1 VRSRYGRPA
10 VPPFEESVQSSGR
23 ALLRDRR
30 VATFLIAATAQ
41 TVATTLQAAAL
52 GQQVFK
58 ITDSTLALGFLGLF
72 EFLPALIL
80 LPLTG
85 SAADRFD
92 RRRVAAI
99 AMAAEVVTSLLYFAY
114 AATRPTSV
122 IPIFAIALLF
132 GTARAF
138 AAPSFRAL
146 PPLVAPE
153 DGLPRLIAFYSGTWQ
168 FGLIVGPALSGF
180 LYAIDP
186 TVPYVVAAMAFGV
199 ATLMATTLTVRR
211 LQVRTPASE
220 RPSFA
225 HAMEGLR
232 FIRRRQVLLGAITL
246 DMFAVLFGGAV
257 ALLPAIAEDRLGVGS
272 IGYGWLRAAPG
283 IGAVLVTVL
292 LAIRPVRQRV
302 GTTLLVAVAVF
313 GVATVVLGITH
324 TYAVAFV
331 ALLILAG
338 ADAVSVFIRATI
350 VPLATPDEMRG
361 RVMAVE
367 NVFIGASNELG
378 AFESGVAGALLGVGP
393 AVWLG
398 GLLTIGVVGVT
409 SAVFPD
415 LRDIDRF
422 EDLEGGL
429 PIPPHEPLLDIGD
442 SWPAETSDLGGTVLA
457 PDGEVQPRS
466 GGGPT

>member
-1 VRSRYGRPA
+1 
-10 VPPFEESVQSSGR
+10 
-23 ALLRDRR
+23 LKDRC
-30 VATFLIAATAQ
+30 VSTFLVAGTAQ
-41 TVATTLQAAAL
+41 TVATMMQEAAL
-52 GQQVFK
+52 GEQVFH
-58 ITDSTLALGFLGLF
+58 ITNSTLALGFLGLF
-72 EFLPALIL
+72 EFLPALVL

-114 AATRPTSV
+114 AATKPTSA

-138 AAPSFRAL
+138 AAPAFRAL
-146 PPLVAPE
+146 PPLIAPE
-153 DGLPRLIAFYSGTWQ
+153 HGLPRLIAFYSGTWQ
-168 FGLIVGPALSGF
+168 VGLIVGPALSGF

-186 TVPYVVAAMAFGV
+186 TVPYVTAAAAF
-199 ATLMATTLTVRR
+199 AFAALIASTLTVRR
-211 LQVRTPASE
+211 PQLLTPSSE

-272 IGYGWLRAAPG
+272 VGYGWLRAAPG
-283 IGAVLVTVL
+283 IGAVIVTAL
-292 LAIRPVRQRV
+292 LAVRPVRRRV
-302 GTTLLVAVAVF
+302 GTTLLIAVAVF
-313 GVATVVLGITH
+313 GAATVVLGITRN
-324 TYAVAFV
+324 YVMAFV

-378 AFESGVAGALLGVGP
+378 AFESGVAGAVLGVGP

-398 GLLTIGVVGVT
+398 GLLTIGVVGLT

-415 LRDIDRF
+415 LRSIDRF

-429 PIPPHEPLLDIGD
+429 PVVPREVLLDVGD
-442 SWPAETSDLGGTVLA
+442 SWPTETSEAG
-457 PDGEVQPRS
+457 S
-466 GGGPT
+466 